1 MKENII
7 RYNMYATYDRI
18 ANTIG
23 IPFISQNNATALR
36 MLENTKKKMKEE
48 GIEVTDDLS
57 IMYIGQYTMTP
68 IKNKDK
74 KGITK
79 SFEPVFTDID
89 NAYDVLNCFEDSR
102 ERETE
107 EFIPEHIQVIEGV
120 KIKNNVWEDEE

>member
-68 IKNKDK
+68 IKIKDT

-79 SFEPVFTDID
+79 AFEPIFTDID
-89 NAYDVLNCFEDSR
+89 NAYDVLDCFEDSR

-107 EFIPEHIQVIEGV
+107 EIIGEQVIDYG
-120 KIKNNVWEDEE
+120 KIKNNIWEDEE

>member
-48 GIEVTDDLS
+48 GLEVGDDLS
-57 IMYIGQYTMTP
+57 IMYLGQYTMTP
-68 IKNKDK
+68 IKIQDI
-74 KGITK
+74 KGVIK
-79 SFEPVFTDID
+79 AFEPVFTDID
-89 NAYDVLNCFEDSR
+89 NAYDILDCFEDSR

-107 EFIPEHIQVIEGV
+107 EIMPEHQQGIPIPKVT
-120 KIKNNVWEDEE
+120 NNVWESEE